1 MLKSSIIVVR
11 TNILKGGRNG
21 MTDKPRYCQSC
32 GDEVPKSEVYEPVD
46 PINKRPVY
54 DKSKE
59 NEPQV
64 IFVCGHCYQD
74 ILGIR

>member
-1 MLKSSIIVVR
+1 
-11 TNILKGGRNG
+11 

-32 GDEVPKSEVYEPVD
+32 GNEVHESQAYDPVD
-46 PINKRPVY
+46 TNTKIPVY

-59 NEPQV
+59 SEPHV
-64 IFVCGHCYQD
+64 IFVCWNCYQA